1 MLWLYATALRPKSG
15 LPLPQRKLDG
25 QQPLVVK
32 CFGSWSEPLG
42 MQNLKAG
49 HAGTASS
56 GLNHNGLSQK
66 GKFLSERSAKSAAEG
81 QVR

>member
-1 MLWLYATALRPKSG
+1 
-15 LPLPQRKLDG
+15 
-25 QQPLVVK
+25 
-32 CFGSWSEPLG
+32 

-66 GKFLSERSAKSAAEG
+66 GNFSPCGQLVPRPLAAS
-81 QVR
+81 R

>member
-1 MLWLYATALRPKSG
+1 
-15 LPLPQRKLDG
+15 
-25 QQPLVVK
+25 
-32 CFGSWSEPLG
+32 

-66 GKFLSERSAKSAAEG
+66 GIFLLSRLWRPVG
-81 QVR
+81 QSRMH

>member
-1 MLWLYATALRPKSG
+1 
-15 LPLPQRKLDG
+15 
-25 QQPLVVK
+25 
-32 CFGSWSEPLG
+32 

>member
-1 MLWLYATALRPKSG
+1 
-15 LPLPQRKLDG
+15 
-25 QQPLVVK
+25 
-32 CFGSWSEPLG
+32 

-66 GKFLSERSAKSAAEG
+66 GNFFPSKLKVAAPRLSEKETYQDTDLQKTTCLRKFRPAT
-81 QVR
+81 RR

>member
-1 MLWLYATALRPKSG
+1 
-15 LPLPQRKLDG
+15 
-25 QQPLVVK
+25 
-32 CFGSWSEPLG
+32 

-66 GKFLSERSAKSAAEG
+66 KREISLERRSAGLSPVWLG
-81 QVR
+81 